1 MGATYTLPHL
11 LIYLGESL
19 NILVS
24 RLRFWDLTNVRDNPS
39 SSLN

>member
-1 MGATYTLPHL
+1 MGATYTLPPL
-11 LIYLGESL
+11 LICLGESL
-19 NILVS
+19 EELLS